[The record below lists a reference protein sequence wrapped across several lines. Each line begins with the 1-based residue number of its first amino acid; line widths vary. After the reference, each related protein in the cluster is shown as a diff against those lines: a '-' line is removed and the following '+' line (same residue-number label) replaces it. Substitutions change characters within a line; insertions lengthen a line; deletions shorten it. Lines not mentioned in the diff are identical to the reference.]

1 MALSLCDDGIQDG
14 AEILYLSSLVSSKK
28 LRVFGLRLTTGID
41 TKSSR
46 QVLSLTTPIYA
57 SIFIYSLS
65 SALEF
70 FFFFYFIIIITKE
83 MEESL
88 SGRNI
93 FFFFF
98 FWPDSFTIYV
108 RTI

>member
-14 AEILYLSSLVSSKK
+14 EILYLSSLVSSKK

-70 FFFFYFIIIITKE
+70 FFFLFYYYYHKRDGGEF
-83 MEESL
+83 
-88 SGRNI
+88 
-93 FFFFF
+93 
-98 FWPDSFTIYV
+98 V
-108 RTI
+108 RTQHLFLSFFLAR